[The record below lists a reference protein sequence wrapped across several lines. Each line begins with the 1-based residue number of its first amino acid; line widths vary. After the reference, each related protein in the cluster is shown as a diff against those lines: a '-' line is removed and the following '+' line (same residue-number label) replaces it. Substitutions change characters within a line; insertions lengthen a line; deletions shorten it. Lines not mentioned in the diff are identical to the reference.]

1 MGSGQDKPGS
11 RPAEPA
17 ASAAPTASRI
27 FRRPKADAFV
37 TPAHGFIPVFL
48 ILVLFL
54 LAAIYVKPLF
64 FGILA
69 AVLSIH
75 FEQLLERRFF
85 GTKFMRG
92 LHAFL
97 VKLNAPFTA
106 FRRRITRK
114 FDDGASSPA
123 AEEKKPSGTSD
134 GDGIPV
140 EERRRIAA
148 RASAM
153 TVILVVIVTIL
164 LVWLLAHFIRPF
176 AMMSGESISNWA
188 QNNHVVEKL
197 EQKIENLLDR
207 LDPPVLE
214 DDSADNPK
222 ADDAV
227 ADASGMN
234 TAAADA
240 ANAPAAAV
248 SETSHAETENGE
260 PVSDAGPEKNVR
272 ERLRDQFSDVLKEHN
287 VDLAKFSLRAGN
299 AVLKNLYHVTAWT
312 GTFLFDLVMFLFFYY
327 YFLLKM
333 AVFAVGREDAGQN
346 LGEWTV
352 SSIYQTGW
360 LPDASENDRKGAARI
375 IDQIYVKFRAWLV
388 GYFWIIVL
396 ETILYALIFI
406 PFNVPFWPILAL
418 IAGSTI
424 LLPFLGPVLAAI
436 LSVVVTIL
444 FAQEGIVMPI
454 VGIALAY
461 LLIHVILEQLL
472 LYPVLVGEAIGL
484 TLVETIIVVLLG
496 AVIAGVSGM
505 ILAVPAAA
513 LLKMLAPLFYN
524 TLNKQLRLRKLAQ
537 NQPQKEE
544 SGA

>member
-1 MGSGQDKPGS
+1 MESEPDRTGHL
-11 RPAEPA
+11 PAEPA
-17 ASAAPTASRI
+17 AETSAPRKS
-27 FRRPKADAFV
+27 FFRPKSDGFV

-54 LAAIYVKPLF
+54 LAAVFVKPLF

-69 AVLSIH
+69 AVLSFS
-75 FEQLLERRFF
+75 FEQFLERRFF
-85 GTKFMRG
+85 GTKFIRG
-92 LHAFL
+92 VHAFL
-97 VKLNAPFTA
+97 LKINAPFAA

-114 FDDGASSPA
+114 FDDGSSSPA
-123 AEEKKPSGTSD
+123 SGEGKPSATPA
-134 GDGIPV
+134 GDAIPV

-148 RASAM
+148 RASAL
-153 TVILVVIVTIL
+153 TVILVVVVTIL
-164 LVWLLAHFIRPF
+164 FAWMLIHFIRPF
-176 AMMSGESISNWA
+176 AAMSGESISNWA
-188 QNNHVVEKL
+188 QNNHVIEKM
-197 EQKIENLLDR
+197 EQKVENLLDR
-207 LDPPVLE
+207 IDPPLQE
-214 DDSADNPK
+214 DVPADKPET
-222 ADDAV
+222 D
-227 ADASGMN
+227 
-234 TAAADA
+234 
-240 ANAPAAAV
+240 AAAV
-248 SETSHAETENGE
+248 SAPDMDADAAVAPDSAVPDSAAPDASHAETGK
-260 PVSDAGPEKNVR
+260 PGSAAGPEKNVR
-272 ERLRDQFSDVLKEHN
+272 ERLRDQISDVLKEHN
-287 VDLAKFSLRAGN
+287 VDVAKFSLRAGN
-299 AVLKNLYHVTAWT
+299 VVLKNLYHVTAWT

-333 AVFAVGREDAGQN
+333 AVYAAGREDSGQN

-352 SSIYQTGW
+352 NSIYESGW

-406 PFNVPFWPILAL
+406 PFNVPGWPILAL

-436 LSVVVTIL
+436 LSVIVTIV
-444 FAQEGIVMPI
+444 FAQGGIVMPI

-496 AVIAGVSGM
+496 AVVAGISGM

-513 LLKMLAPLFYN
+513 LLKMLAPLFYK
-524 TLNKQLRLRKLAQ
+524 TLNKQLRLRRLAK
-537 NQPQKEE
+537 KED
-544 SGA
+544 SGTS